1 MGKLVPNYKTNK
13 FDFVDDKGQRTP
25 SVGNLLSPVEI
36 VKFLDVDAKTLITL
50 ETIESGKPR
59 QFTME
64 ANTLSR
70 QESFGSTL
78 FNNSYF
84 INFKLINPL
93 RQYVTLGI
101 QHLQTSG
108 KVKYKHKSLGFFT
121 QEDDTSVFLLSKTM
135 TLHGSST
142 YYDEKFQFI
151 SGTFKDYELFLKSEI
166 LPHVE
171 TQLALTIGLSSV
183 VASYLKDFAD
193 VQTIVTNFCGAS
205 STGKTTVAQFI
216 ASLWANPQISN
227 SSLVKTFNSTHVARF
242 ARIEGFNGVPILLDD
257 ATTASYLNRT
267 DLIYQLAQGESR
279 DRSTNY
285 GQSVAQGLKWSG
297 LALIT
302 SETPILSDTETK
314 LGLMARVLDFE
325 SICWTQ
331 DGAHA
336 KRIKNAIF
344 HDYGF
349 IGPIFVKGFMKISD
363 FELQELFRA
372 CQNEIEVAIPIKD
385 ELSNRIINKLAII
398 YMTSKLINK
407 ILGYELDFESIKSVL
422 VEMDQTDVA
431 DRHIGLKAFEV
442 IKNHITQHHS
452 NFNKFDKDGT
462 QHDSSKSK
470 LIGIMEFSEE
480 SVMVTILSSAVQ
492 EILKSK
498 YIYEYKT
505 ILKYWAKNNMIL
517 PQSGKNV
524 VNVKALDSRAVRFLF
539 NRTEDTILP
548 WYYPLKMYKSTT
560 IEEEPPVSTL
570 DFNKDVDVNDIFE
583 DEHNES

>member
-193 VQTIVTNFCGAS
+193 VFQIGSRNAYNTDLLRETNRYDKPILYKRHYSMGLQEFVNHAGYMTNDVTMCLRGDLSLHLQEQRFRSDMADIQRLRELTENKICYDVSHS
-205 STGKTTVAQFI
+205 SCE
-216 ASLWANPQISN
+216 
-227 SSLVKTFNSTHVARF
+227 ARF
-242 ARIEGFNGVPILLDD
+242 VEQNTFAAMAYRPDMIMIETHPEPPK
-257 ATTASYLNRT
+257 A
-267 DLIYQLAQGESR
+267 
-279 DRSTNY
+279 
-285 GQSVAQGLKWSG
+285 
-297 LALIT
+297 
-302 SETPILSDTETK
+302 LSDS
-314 LGLMARVLDFE
+314 AQQLDFE
-325 SICWTQ
+325 Q
-331 DGAHA
+331 F
-336 KRIKNAIF
+336 RILV
-344 HDYGF
+344 G
-349 IGPIFVKGFMKISD
+349 KIRQG
-363 FELQELFRA
+363 ER
-372 CQNEIEVAIPIKD
+372 
-385 ELSNRIINKLAII
+385 
-398 YMTSKLINK
+398 
-407 ILGYELDFESIKSVL
+407 
-422 VEMDQTDVA
+422 
-431 DRHIGLKAFEV
+431 
-442 IKNHITQHHS
+442 
-452 NFNKFDKDGT
+452 
-462 QHDSSKSK
+462 
-470 LIGIMEFSEE
+470 
-480 SVMVTILSSAVQ
+480 
-492 EILKSK
+492 
-498 YIYEYKT
+498 
-505 ILKYWAKNNMIL
+505 
-517 PQSGKNV
+517 
-524 VNVKALDSRAVRFLF
+524 
-539 NRTEDTILP
+539 
-548 WYYPLKMYKSTT
+548 
-560 IEEEPPVSTL
+560 
-570 DFNKDVDVNDIFE
+570 
-583 DEHNES
+583 